1 MKQWWSVFV
10 VALIIV
16 LVFSSCARPSTLT
29 PPPTDWS
36 EINIPSIGEE
46 GNWVLAPGQDWGDFT
61 PCSSPDGKTLYT
73 GALGSDFGIAKSTDG
88 GHSWTKCPGYTQS
101 MGILPT
107 FYLKYVGGNLF
118 FYNGIEVYRSTDKGE
133 SFTKLSPSVPGI
145 WAIEGESL
153 DQMSFSFDAALDTSG
168 KPAFL
173 VGNCAINPIN
183 LPESIHY
190 RVTKSPDAEL
200 VVTVLY
206 WNERSDPSGTT
217 FTIAHG
223 DTGGAISLPSHE
235 NYVYLLTDVKV
246 STSATV
252 GAFEII
258 SDSSNTLMGSYNV
271 SDGKFIK
278 GDLLPL
284 DPTPYGSLWLLR
296 YPYKEWEDM
305 RVGNGEASTKYNV
318 MSVAFS
324 SNYAEDGQIVAVV
337 NDWQKS
343 LVTIKYGSEDWG
355 TRISDAPVPNAGT
368 NYAITFATIAFPD
381 DYYSEEP
388 TLFIGTGDHWE
399 LKEFYGES
407 YDSSYSDAY
416 RIEGVP
422 ASSGQSRA
430 IDLDIQGPGTPTPV
444 YSLAVAGAANSATI
458 LAGGVGNVY
467 RTDDGGQ
474 NWEAAAKPPPGGA
487 AWVIMAP
494 DFATGENPTA
504 YCCSSAATGVLASP
518 QVEVSVIEAAFS
530 CSTDGGMNWNQLSM
544 IDSSIDEIIGKVA
557 SPNYAADY
565 TVFLLTSSHSSVTL
579 TLDDGEI
586 ATITREPETKGAGAR
601 IRIVAY
607 GSNLDGISTD
617 WGGWVHSAGVGIPYS
632 LDDNHHSIVVSEEP
646 GYITNKVRIIVLDGS
661 VTVTKGEQVEE
672 EGEGDSDLI
681 SVDGDASDWQG
692 IEPLATDPEG
702 DAPSENEDMKAFYV
716 TNDREYLY
724 FMIECYGQ
732 NPRVRCDIL
741 LDMDF
746 DGSEDQVILIKPPD
760 EPYGPVTHLLK
771 PPCVPDPECL
781 GEDIAV
787 FGRVLEARLPLEV
800 IGDVEEFH
808 VTCLHLTRWIQDEEF
823 ISLDR
828 WDGSL
833 EVNIEEFAAPAPIP
847 SATPTPFP
855 STESLW
861 KTTDGGKTWER
872 ILTSN
877 LKLLVDGAEI
887 QVGPLESVTLSSNF
901 AQDNT
906 LFVLE
911 GGDNPR
917 TWVSTDGGA
926 TFALKK

>member
-1 MKQWWSVFV
+1 MKQWWSVFA

-29 PPPTDWS
+29 QPAADWS
-36 EINIPSIGEE
+36 EVSIPGIGEE
-46 GNWVLAPGQDWGDFT
+46 GNWVLAPGQNWGDINH
-61 PCSSPDGKTLYT
+61 CISPDGRTLYT

-101 MGILPT
+101 MGILPI
-107 FYLKYVGGNLF
+107 FFLKYVGENLF
-118 FYNGIEVYRSTDKGE
+118 FYNGIEVYRSTDEGE
-133 SFTKLSPSVPGI
+133 SFTKLSPPVPGI
-145 WAIEGESL
+145 WAVEGESL
-153 DQMSFSFDAALDTSG
+153 AQMSFSSDAALDASG

-173 VGNCAINPIN
+173 VGNVAVNPID

-190 RVTKSPDAEL
+190 RVTKAPDAEL

-217 FTIAHG
+217 FTISPG
-223 DTGGAISLPSHE
+223 DTGGVIPLPSHE

-246 STSATV
+246 STGATV

-258 SDSSNTLMGSYNV
+258 SDSSNTLMGSYDV
-271 SDGKFIK
+271 SQGRFIK
-278 GDLLPL
+278 GESLPL
-284 DPTPYGSLWLLR
+284 DSTPYGSLWLLR

-305 RVGNGEASTKYNV
+305 RVGNGEASTRYNV

-324 SNYAEDGQIVAVV
+324 PNYAEDGQIVAVV

-343 LVTIKYGSEDWG
+343 LVTIKYGSEAWG
-355 TRISDAPVPNAGT
+355 ARISDTPVPNAET
-368 NYAITFATIAFPD
+368 NYAITFANIAFPD
-381 DYYSEEP
+381 GYRSEEP
-388 TLFIGTGDHWE
+388 TLFIGAGDYWE
-399 LKEFYGES
+399 MKEFYGES
-407 YDSSYSDAY
+407 YDSSYSDGY

-422 ASSGQSRA
+422 AGLGQSRA

-467 RTDDGGQ
+467 RTDDGGR
-474 NWEAAAKPPPGGA
+474 NWAAAAKPPPGGA

-494 DFATGENPTA
+494 DSATGENPTA

-518 QVEVSVIEAAFS
+518 NIEVPVIEAAFS
-530 CSTDGGMNWNQLSM
+530 CSTDGGITWNQLSM
-544 IDSSIDEIIGKVA
+544 IDSSIDETIGKVA

-632 LDDNHHSIVVSEEP
+632 LDDEHHSIVVSEEP

-672 EGEGDSDLI
+672 EGEGDGDLI

-716 TNDREYLY
+716 TNDSEYLY
-724 FMIECYGQ
+724 FMVEFYGQ
-732 NPRVRCDIL
+732 NPRTKCDIL
-741 LDMDF
+741 VDLDLD
-746 DGSEDQVILIKPPD
+746 DSADHIIQLKSPV

-771 PPCVPDPECL
+771 PPHVPDPESM
-781 GEDIAV
+781 GEDVAA
-787 FGRVLEARLPLEV
+787 FGQVLEARLPLQNISSVERFHITHIDLLTW
-800 IGDVEEFH
+800 IGQEQIIVDIWE
-808 VTCLHLTRWIQDEEF
+808 D
-823 ISLDR
+823 SA
-828 WDGSL
+828 
-833 EVNIEEFAAPAPIP
+833 EVNIEQFAAPAP
-847 SATPTPFP
+847 TPDSPLISLP

-861 KTTDGGKTWER
+861 KTTDGGNTWER

-877 LKLLVDGAEI
+877 LKLLVNDAEI
-887 QVGPLESVTLSSNF
+887 QVRPLESVTLSSNF